1 MPGRLTALRDVI
13 GHAGTVRLLARL
25 VDRGRLP
32 HALVLEGPPGCGRRT
47 VARALAAALLC
58 PERSLGDACGTCAH
72 CAQAAAG
79 THPDIAELP
88 GRREAPTGLPVEAAR
103 DMAAAA
109 ASSPLLGVAKAIIVP
124 DAERLRGA
132 AANALLKILEEPP
145 PRTTLILTAGASASL
160 LGTIRSRAQAYRL
173 QALTQPEVVEL
184 LERNGVERARARAIA
199 AAGGGARTAAAG
211 APPPAPLPDLERLL
225 AGLDLAALAKVLA
238 LLPSRADDGADDG
251 EEARTPAAVQ
261 RACLRE
267 WLAALG
273 NHVRGGLRSP
283 DPRASAVALDRLERI
298 ARAIADL
305 DRNHTP
311 RLALEAL
318 ALSR

>member
-1 MPGRLTALRDVI
+1 MAGRLTALRDVI
-13 GHAGTVRLLARL
+13 GHAGTVRLLGRL

-58 PERSLGDACGTCAH
+58 PERVLGDACGVCAH

-88 GRREAPTGLPVEAAR
+88 GQREAPTGLPVEMAR
-103 DMAAAA
+103 TMAEA
-109 ASSPLLGVAKAIIVP
+109 ASSTPLLGVAKAIIVP

-132 AANALLKILEEPP
+132 TANALLKILEEPP
-145 PRTTLILTAGASASL
+145 PGTTLILTAGASASL
-160 LGTIRSRAQAYRL
+160 LGTIRSRTQAYRL
-173 QALTQPEVVEL
+173 QALTQPEQVAL
-184 LERNGVERARARAIA
+184 LERHGVDRARARAIA
-199 AAGGGARTAAAG
+199 AAGGSVRAAAAVA
-211 APPPAPLPDLERLL
+211 APEAPLKELRRLL
-225 AGLDLAALAKVLA
+225 SGLDMPALASVLA
-238 LLPSRADDGADDG
+238 QLPSRVEDDGDDG
-251 EEARTPAAVQ
+251 EARTPAAVQ

-267 WLAALG
+267 WLMALG
-273 NHVRGGLRSP
+273 AQVRGELRSP
-283 DPRASAVALDRLERI
+283 EPRTAGVALEQLDRI
-298 ARAIADL
+298 ARAVADL

-318 ALSR
+318 TLAR